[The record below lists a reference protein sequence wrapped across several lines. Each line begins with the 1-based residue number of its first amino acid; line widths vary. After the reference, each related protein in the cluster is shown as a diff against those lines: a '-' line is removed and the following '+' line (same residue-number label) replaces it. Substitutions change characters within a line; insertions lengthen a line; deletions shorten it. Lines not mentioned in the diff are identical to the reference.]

1 MVLDGF
7 KRNNSAK
14 KKYRP
19 TYRLKI
25 RWELLGLGQPEYT
38 KPSIETIRSAVS
50 TLAVTRRLAR
60 EPIPEPPRRKKA
72 SPASPVRKRS

>member
-1 MVLDGF
+1 MVSHGF
-7 KRNNSAK
+7 KRNNAAK

-25 RWELLGLGQPEYT
+25 RWELLGLGQPEHT

-50 TLAVTRRLAR
+50 TLAVTRLVR
-60 EPIPEPPRRKKA
+60 EPIREPSGKKKTSSA
-72 SPASPVRKRS
+72 SSVRKRS